1 MSPKDSDPSGLLE
14 ALSFEFISS
23 KDLSNT
29 TSGSSSPSDLDL
41 KYIFEGSSALAMHA
55 LYNMAA
61 IRPTAA
67 EVIWR
72 RLNVPIRDLS
82 SVTNPSTSTSPSS
95 RCCPRLSVLRG
106 KPADGT
112 VGDINAPTIPWA
124 RKRDKMNRIA
134 IMLESNDVDSQ
145 RQWRRELCVLCVCD
159 VSCPFSRS
167 SKCLKLDKNKVLK

>member
-23 KDLSNT
+23 KDLPNT

-41 KYIFEGSSALAMHA
+41 KYMFEGSSALAMHA
-55 LYNMAA
+55 LDNMAA
-61 IRPTAA
+61 IKPTAA
-67 EVIWR
+67 DVIWR

-112 VGDINAPTIPWA
+112 VGDINAPTIPWV
-124 RKRDKMNRIA
+124 RQRDKMNRIA
-134 IMLESNDVDSQ
+134 IMLE
-145 RQWRRELCVLCVCD
+145 
-159 VSCPFSRS
+159 
-167 SKCLKLDKNKVLK
+167 